1 MATKPAH
8 MELPVLN
15 VPGEINFLM
24 QCGLI
29 RDKVNID
36 IVDLNLKTLKDT
48 AVNFID
54 RKVSSTVFLLFAPQL
69 FGFNTFFNF
78 HKIVYFARRRDLP
91 VDSTG
96 RTLPFDCTEW
106 FDRFRPIS
114 HFA

>member
-1 MATKPAH
+1 MTTKPKNLN

-29 RDKVNID
+29 RDKVSVD

-54 RKVSSTVFLLFAPQL
+54 RKVSILS
-69 FGFNTFFNF
+69 FFF
-78 HKIVYFARRRDLP
+78 VI
-91 VDSTG
+91 
-96 RTLPFDCTEW
+96 
-106 FDRFRPIS
+106 
-114 HFA
+114 

>member
-1 MATKPAH
+1 MTTKPKNLN

-29 RDKVNID
+29 RDKVSVD

-54 RKVSSTVFLLFAPQL
+54 RKVSILS
-69 FGFNTFFNF
+69 FFCYLV
-78 HKIVYFARRRDLP
+78 H
-91 VDSTG
+91 
-96 RTLPFDCTEW
+96 
-106 FDRFRPIS
+106 
-114 HFA
+114 

>member
-1 MATKPAH
+1 MTTKPKNLN

-54 RKVSSTVFLLFAPQL
+54 RKVS
-69 FGFNTFFNF
+69 FFF
-78 HKIVYFARRRDLP
+78 VIF
-91 VDSTG
+91 SG
-96 RTLPFDCTEW
+96 
-106 FDRFRPIS
+106 IS
-114 HFA
+114 SQ

>member
-1 MATKPAH
+1 MATKPTH

-54 RKVSSTVFLLFAPQL
+54 RKVSGAFGCLSFFVGLYFAPQL
-69 FGFNTFFNF
+69 FGLSTPFFNF
-78 HKIVYFARRRDLP
+78 HKIVHLALTIWDLV

-96 RTLPFDCTEW
+96 RT
-106 FDRFRPIS
+106 FRW
-114 HFA
+114 

>member
-1 MATKPAH
+1 MATKPTH

-54 RKVSSTVFLLFAPQL
+54 RKVSSVSLFISCVYALFCTTPQFL
-69 FGFNTFFNF
+69 GFNTFFQF
-78 HKIVYFARRRDLP
+78 
-91 VDSTG
+91 S
-96 RTLPFDCTEW
+96 
-106 FDRFRPIS
+106 
-114 HFA
+114 

>member
-1 MATKPAH
+1 MTTKPC

-15 VPGEINFLM
+15 IPGYVPGEIHFLM

-54 RKVSSTVFLLFAPQL
+54 RKVSTYCHLRSMFLKFKHLF
-69 FGFNTFFNF
+69 
-78 HKIVYFARRRDLP
+78 H
-91 VDSTG
+91 
-96 RTLPFDCTEW
+96 
-106 FDRFRPIS
+106 
-114 HFA
+114 